1 MSYFL
6 SWDRDG
12 RDWPHRDASR
22 FIEAA
27 GLRWHVQIMG
37 QGPVA
42 LLLHGTGASTHSF
55 RDLAP
60 LLAKRFTVVMPDL
73 PGHGFTATPAT
84 SAGFTLPGVSAGV
97 GTLLD
102 ILQMRPIVAVGH
114 SAGAAI
120 AIRMALDGLIEPA
133 AIISLNGAL
142 LPYPIPS
149 TGIVGAAA
157 RAVWSSPLTPVP
169 SPS

>member
-1 MSYFL
+1 MSYHL
-6 SWDRDG
+6 VWDGDG
-12 RDWPHRDASR
+12 RDWPHREASR

-27 GLRWHVQIMG
+27 RLRWHVQIMG

-60 LLAKRFTVVMPDL
+60 LLARRFTVVAPDL
-73 PGHGFTATPAT
+73 PGHGFTATPET
-84 SAGFTLPGVSAGV
+84 SAGFTLPQVAAGV
-97 GTLLD
+97 AVLLATLG
-102 ILQMRPIVAVGH
+102 MRPIIAVGH

-133 AIISLNGAL
+133 AIVSVNGAL
-142 LPYPIPS
+142 LPYPNPS
-149 TGIVGAAA
+149 YGFEV
-157 RAVWSSPLTPVP
+157 RLT
-169 SPS
+169 SCRL

>member
-12 RDWPHRDASR
+12 RDWPHREASR

-37 QGPVA
+37 QGPAA

-55 RDLAP
+55 LDLAP
-60 LLAKRFTVVMPDL
+60 LLARRFTVVMPDL

-84 SAGFTLPGVSAGV
+84 STGFTLLGVSPASLRCWISSICGQSS
-97 GTLLD
+97 L
-102 ILQMRPIVAVGH
+102 
-114 SAGAAI
+114 SA
-120 AIRMALDGLIEPA
+120 
-133 AIISLNGAL
+133 
-142 LPYPIPS
+142 
-149 TGIVGAAA
+149 
-157 RAVWSSPLTPVP
+157 
-169 SPS
+169 

>member
-1 MSYFL
+1 MNYYL
-6 SWDRDG
+6 AWNRDG
-12 RDWPHRDASR
+12 RDWPHREASR

-60 LLAKRFTVVMPDL
+60 LLARHFTVVIPDL
-73 PGHGFTATPAT
+73 PGHGFTATPET
-84 SAGFTLPGVSAGV
+84 SAGFTLPQVSSGVAALLT
-97 GTLLD
+97 TLGL
-102 ILQMRPIVAVGH
+102 RPVIALGH

-120 AIRMALDGLIEPA
+120 AIRMALDGLI
-133 AIISLNGAL
+133 
-142 LPYPIPS
+142 
-149 TGIVGAAA
+149 
-157 RAVWSSPLTPVP
+157 
-169 SPS
+169 